1 MTCLSEQN
9 LPMTR
14 IHELTEQYFATF
26 LAQDA
31 VEAATQ
37 AFERAFPPG
46 EAHRWLDQGA
56 KDPLWNGLLIALR
69 CGQLLPHRPRIV
81 LGQIYGSE
89 QMGAGLANDFATFEQ
104 ERLLLLCL
112 DTKNQIIRQR
122 VVFQGTLNSCPAH
135 PREILQAALSTATA
149 RIVIAHNHPSGDV
162 TPSKKDVAFTKR
174 LQMAGEIVGIP
185 LLDSFVIGAND
196 YFSFAEQGLI
206 NCNTDSE

>member
-26 LAQDA
+26 LAKDA
-31 VEAATQ
+31 VQAAAQ

-46 EAHRWLDQGA
+46 EAHRWLDQSA

-69 CGQLLPHRPRIV
+69 CGQLLPHRSRIV

-89 QMGAGLANDFATFEQ
+89 QIGTGLANDFATFEQ

-112 DTKNQIIRQR
+112 DTKNQIIRRR

-135 PREILQAALSTATA
+135 PREILQDALSTATA